1 MQQRS
6 LGGICICISRLTS
19 VTSWPKQKGIQKL
32 IRLLEGEPEDQF
44 NAEQYMHLY
53 T

>member
-1 MQQRS
+1 LQT
-6 LGGICICISRLTS
+6 GIT
-19 VTSWPKQKGIQKL
+19 KL

-44 NAEQYMHLY
+44 NAEQYINLY